1 MFEINSNQTSNFDI
15 FFKKKCPAVD
25 VACAVVAEVVAAVSA
40 QAVITDSTVVIQMA
54 VIRDSIVITNQD
66 SMIINPVL
74 EEV

>member
-40 QAVITDSTVVIQMA
+40 QAVTDSTVAIQMA
-54 VIRDSIVITNQD
+54 VIRDSIMITNQD

>member
-1 MFEINSNQTSNFDI
+1 M
-15 FFKKKCPAVD
+15 D

-40 QAVITDSTVVIQMA
+40 QAVTDSTVAIQMA
-54 VIRDSIVITNQD
+54 VIRDSIMITNQD

>member
-1 MFEINSNQTSNFDI
+1 M
-15 FFKKKCPAVD
+15 D

-54 VIRDSIVITNQD
+54 VIRDSIMITNQD